1 MLAKRCGVIINKGV
15 MEQTCKVVWEHEIP
29 VLEFKFG
36 AGNITR
42 QKLPRYVYRGDN
54 TPQVEM
60 GIQRFPIVEIDHDE
74 EYSRLMNAYG
84 RHELEN
90 KYVCEMA
97 YGYMQERKMEQLNEL
112 KYRPLILAGHH
123 FIPAPKVEEKEYDDG
138 LGEIFDEVP
147 EGKLDLVK
155 DKMKEVTLTTLRN
168 PYEDEDEFLSAED
181 AEKESLPP
189 LSDSPHVTEKQ
200 AAQASAVKKRETP
213 EPLTDIDTM
222 FKIENMTVPGIKE
235 MLVQRGVPHNPDDNK
250 ANLHKLFMDSMKPVG
265 VDMDDED

>member
-1 MLAKRCGVIINKGV
+1 MLAKRCGILINKGV
-15 MEQTCKVVWEHEIP
+15 MEQTCKIVWEHEIP
-29 VLEFKFG
+29 VLEFKYG
-36 AGNITR
+36 PGNITR
-42 QKLPRYVYRGDN
+42 QKIPRYVYRGDN
-54 TPQVEM
+54 KPQVEM

-74 EYSRLMNAYG
+74 EYSRLMNTYG
-84 RHELEN
+84 RHEQEN

-123 FIPAPKVEEKEYDDG
+123 FIEKPKIEEKEYDDG

-147 EGKLDLVK
+147 EDKLGLVK
-155 DKMKEVTLTTLRN
+155 EKLATVKLPTIDPADN
-168 PYEDEDEFLSAED
+168 DEFLSAED

-189 LSDSPHVTEKQ
+189 LSDSPHVTEEQ
-200 AAQASAVKKRETP
+200 AAQARAGKKKETP
-213 EPLTDIDTM
+213 EPLSDIDTM